1 MPQLVPPV
9 PNVSDSDDV
18 VYDTEWQQLFVQL
31 RKLVNNPV
39 FHSQA
44 TNPGTAGVPNG
55 TWAVWKN
62 TTSGEV
68 RLWANDGG
76 VMKSVLLS

>member
-1 MPQLVPPV
+1 MPQLVPP
-9 PNVSDSDDV
+9 PPIGMDFDDTV
-18 VYDTEWQQLFVQL
+18 WTQFFELL
-31 RKLVNNPV
+31 RKMANQPV
-39 FHSQA
+39 FYSQS

-55 TWAVWKN
+55 TWSVWKN